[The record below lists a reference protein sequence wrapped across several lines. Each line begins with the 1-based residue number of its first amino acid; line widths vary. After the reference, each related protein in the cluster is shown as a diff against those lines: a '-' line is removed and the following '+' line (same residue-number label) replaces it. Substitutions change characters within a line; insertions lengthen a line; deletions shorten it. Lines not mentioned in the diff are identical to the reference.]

1 MSGGTGS
8 DVTTDIQQLLLSRV
22 HDIPDFPKPGVL
34 FKDLNPLFADAAAFA
49 AVLDHIASRW
59 EGKVDMV
66 GGIEARGFIVG
77 TPLAQRMGVG
87 FLPVRKAGKLPGETV
102 GLDYALEY
110 GTARIEVHADALTPG
125 ASVLVVDDVLATG
138 GTAAAACTLLE
149 TCGVQVPGV
158 EVLVELEALDGRRAL
173 AGRAVRSLLT
183 V

>member
-1 MSGGTGS
+1 MPSINTNYG
-8 DVTTDIQQLLLSRV
+8 
-22 HDIPDFPKPGVL
+22 
-34 FKDLNPLFADAAAFA
+34 AA
-49 AVLDHIASRW
+49 IA
-59 EGKVDMV
+59 
-66 GGIEARGFIVG
+66 
-77 TPLAQRMGVG
+77 LHLGVG
-87 FLPVRKAGKLPGETV
+87 FVPVRKAGKLPGETV

-149 TCGVQVPGV
+149 TCGAQVPGV